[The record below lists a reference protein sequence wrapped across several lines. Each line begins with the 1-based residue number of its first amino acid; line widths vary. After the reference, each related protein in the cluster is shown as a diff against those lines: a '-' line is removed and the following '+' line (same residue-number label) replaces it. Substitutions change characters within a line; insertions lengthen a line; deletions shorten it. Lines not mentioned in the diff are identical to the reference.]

1 MAPLKSVRR
10 CEVTPL
16 ITVVVELLDIV
27 EGMKN
32 DSPAGER
39 FLAFV

>member
-1 MAPLKSVRR
+1 
-10 CEVTPL
+10 VTPL
-16 ITVVVELLDIV
+16 ITVGVELLDIV